1 MNNHTQNQKPQ
12 SSIVKALASII
23 VLATMTACI
32 TTKDQSGIFIQPAA
46 HDGRII
52 TDSAMYADTAPLR
65 IQFSDS
71 REIEEYVLYRGTKG
85 QAEMLFAETSALNAH
100 NTALDFN
107 KLIAD
112 SAKMWRFNHGQKLEF
127 GESVS
132 INTDIAMFW
141 VQPYR
146 QTSSGRQCVGFS
158 SQWDIRDDDPQF
170 RPSKVLFGYHCS
182 PNGQSLSSKDG
193 IAFVKSIDIR
203 GISAP
208 GTIRS
213 AYDLQKQS
221 APAPNRDAQVSN
233 LVLAQDGGGGGVA
246 GLPDFPLLIAR
257 TFHDFDGPCNGC

>member
-1 MNNHTQNQKPQ
+1 MSRQ
-12 SSIVKALASII
+12 STMKLFIGTLVLAS
-23 VLATMTACI
+23 LTACI
-32 TTKDQSGIFIQPAA
+32 TTKDRTGTFIQP
-46 HDGRII
+46 DESVGRII
-52 TDSAMYADTAPLR
+52 TDSAMYADIAPLR
-65 IQFSDS
+65 IRFSDS
-71 REIEEYVLYRGTKG
+71 REIEEYVLFRGNNG
-85 QAEMLFAETSALNAH
+85 QAEMLFAETSDLNAH
-100 NTALDFN
+100 NTALDFS

-112 SAKMWRFNHGQKLEF
+112 SANMWRFNQGQSLEF
-127 GESVS
+127 GDSVS
-132 INTDIAMFW
+132 VNTDIAMFW

-170 RPSKVLFGYHCS
+170 RPSKILFGYHCS
-182 PNGQSLSSKDG
+182 PNGQSLSAADG

-208 GTIRS
+208 GIIRS
-213 AYDLQKQS
+213 AYDLQKQ
-221 APAPNRDAQVSN
+221 PAPKPSRNLQVSN